1 MFQSYTKTTSPMK
14 SRSTIMPDSKVP
26 LLDGN
31 ATRWDINAGSL
42 LDLVQKSFG
51 LNKIIKFYLNFQ
63 THIFISQISIS
74 SVHEIVVKFCLSKVS
89 LLDPSSCP
97 IFFRDRACALLGCLA

>member
-31 ATRWDINAGSL
+31 ATRWDINAGSM
-42 LDLVQKSFG
+42 LDLDS
-51 LNKIIKFYLNFQ
+51 IKLLNF
-63 THIFISQISIS
+63 I
-74 SVHEIVVKFCLSKVS
+74 
-89 LLDPSSCP
+89 
-97 IFFRDRACALLGCLA
+97 